1 MSLSK
6 HSPSMA
12 RTASKLEPSK
22 LSSLLL
28 NQLLRRGHNSAARQA
43 NGGFTLVELLVVVV
57 ILGVLSAVGIPAYF
71 SQVNRAR
78 INSANNA
85 ALAAAKACVAARV
98 DADTFVAGDG
108 VNGTCEA
115 IGTESVFTSNIPV
128 LTTQAQATVGTSG
141 SVTLSKTGDI

>member
-1 MSLSK
+1 
-6 HSPSMA
+6 MA
-12 RTASKLEPSK
+12 RTTSKLQQTK

-28 NQLLRRGHNSAARQA
+28 NQLLRRGRNRATKQA

-78 INSANNA
+78 INSGNNA

-98 DADTFVAGDG
+98 GGDTFIPGDG
-108 VNGTCEA
+108 ATGTCNA
-115 IGTESVFTSNIPV
+115 IGTISTFASNIPG
-128 LTTQAQATVGTSG
+128 LTTQASASIGTTGAVTLTSG
-141 SVTLSKTGDI
+141 SMTAPAS